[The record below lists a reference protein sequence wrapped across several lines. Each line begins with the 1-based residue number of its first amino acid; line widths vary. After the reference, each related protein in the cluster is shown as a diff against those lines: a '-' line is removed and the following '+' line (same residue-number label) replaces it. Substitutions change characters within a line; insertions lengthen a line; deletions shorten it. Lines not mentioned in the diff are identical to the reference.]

1 MGGDV
6 GRSLTGLSEAVVVG
20 REVRGSL
27 IGLSEAVVVGGDVG
41 RSLTGL
47 SVAVVMGGDVGRSL
61 IGLSSP
67 IALTWSVGSL
77 VGRDSLLLCPLT
89 KLKTTSKLTFKTREY
104 LILPALPVF
113 R

>member
-1 MGGDV
+1 MAVVVGSDE
-6 GRSLTGLSEAVVVG
+6 GRSLTGLSVAVVVG

-27 IGLSEAVVVGGDVG
+27 
-41 RSLTGL
+41 TGL
-47 SVAVVMGGDVGRSL
+47 SVAVVVGGEVRGSL
-61 IGLSSP
+61 TGLSVP

-77 VGRDSLLLCPLT
+77 VGRGSLLLCPLT
-89 KLKTTSKLTFKTREY
+89 KLKITSKLTFKTREY